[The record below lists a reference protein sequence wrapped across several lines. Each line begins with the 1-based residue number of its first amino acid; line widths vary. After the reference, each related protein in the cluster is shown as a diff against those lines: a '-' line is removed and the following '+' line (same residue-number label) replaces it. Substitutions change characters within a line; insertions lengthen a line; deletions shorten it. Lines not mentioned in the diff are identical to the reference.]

1 MQEQGRKKDEVKDE
15 SKSNGRRK
23 FLKTAAV
30 AGAAVAASTAVGPF
44 IQTAK
49 AKTTVWKMQSTWD
62 AGTSGYTLFETW
74 CKGFKEKSGGELE
87 IKPFPAKSVAADN
100 NALFEAV
107 KTGVLQG
114 MNAFTLYW
122 AGKIPASVFL
132 SSYPVGPDQPAQW
145 DIMFDALG
153 MKELARKIYAKHG
166 LFYVGH
172 VQHDANIIH
181 SKKPVNS
188 VADFK
193 GMKLRVPGGM
203 VAEVFQSFGAS
214 TVSLPGS
221 DIFPA
226 LEKGTIDA
234 ADYVGPAVNWD
245 LGFAQVTKYILFG
258 PPGLMSIYQPVD
270 LMEVSCN
277 IGAWKRLSP
286 EMQSLFEEQV
296 KVFSS
301 QHYLGIQKANVAALA
316 KFKEAGSIVNRMSP
330 DDVAQF
336 RKKAIPIWFN
346 WAKKSP
352 EAAEVLKLQIDFM
365 LNDLMGYLTPED
377 IKGYSL

>member
-1 MQEQGRKKDEVKDE
+1 MQEQGRDKGEVKVE
-15 SKSNGRRK
+15 TTSNGRRK
-23 FLKTAAV
+23 FLKTAAA
-30 AGAAVAASTAVGPF
+30 AGAAVAASSAVGPF

-49 AKTTVWKMQSTWD
+49 AKTTVWKMQTVWD
-62 AGTSGYTLFETW
+62 AGTSGYTLFENW
-74 CKGFKEKSGGELE
+74 CNSMKEITGGELE
-87 IKPFPAKSVAADN
+87 FKAFSAKSVAADN

-114 MNAFTLYW
+114 MQPFTLYW

-132 SSYPVGPDQPAQW
+132 SSYPAGPDQPAQW
-145 DIMFDALG
+145 DIMMDGLG
-153 MKELARKIYAKHG
+153 LKKIAREIYAKHG

-172 VQHDANIIH
+172 VHHDANIIH

-188 VADFK
+188 LADLK
-193 GMKLRVPGGM
+193 GMKMRVPGGM
-203 VAEVFQSFGAS
+203 VAEVFQSFGVS

-245 LGFAQVTKYILFG
+245 LGFAQVTKYMLFG

-270 LMEVSCN
+270 LMDITVN
-277 IGAWKRLSP
+277 LGAWKRLSP
-286 EMQSLFEEQV
+286 ELQKLVEAQV
-296 KVFSS
+296 HEYSY
-301 QHYLGIQKANVAALA
+301 QHYIGIQKANVVALK
-316 KFKEAGSIVNRMSP
+316 KFEEAGSIVNRLGDEDM
-330 DDVAQF
+330 ALF

-352 EAAEVLKLQIDFM
+352 DAARVLKLQIEFM
-365 LNDLMGYLTPED
+365 KNDLMGYLTDED
-377 IKGYSL
+377 IKGYTL